1 VKPHPHR
8 QTRIEISDIAFG
20 GAGVGRSSDGKAVF
34 VPYTINGEQVT
45 VDITQRQK
53 NFDRGR
59 VIEIHQS
66 SPHRVA
72 PPCPYFAR
80 CGGCDYQ
87 HIDYPQQLIIKQRQ
101 VAQTLHRLG
110 HLDDIN
116 VLPTI
121 GSPLPYGF
129 RNRITVHSD
138 GARIGFFEKQSRTI
152 IDIKQC
158 ALASSS
164 VNAKLT
170 ELRSEGLKED
180 GHRTLREDAQS
191 RTFSQTN
198 DHIAERLLNY
208 VADRVEGEVLLDG
221 YCGSGFFGHQLA
233 NRFQTIVGIDW
244 NEPAI
249 ISARKIAKENE
260 TYLHGDVGETIGAA
274 LQKYHPDFV
283 ILDPSADGTDERVT
297 SALSQF
303 APASIIYISCN
314 PATLARDLKR
324 MAEVFAIDSV
334 QPFDMF
340 PQTAEIEAVAT
351 LRRR

>member
-1 VKPHPHR
+1 VKPYPHR

-20 GAGVGRSSDGKAVF
+20 GAGVGRSGGKAVF
-34 VPYTINGEQVT
+34 VPYTIDGEQVT

-59 VIEIHQS
+59 LIEIHQA

-72 PPCPYFAR
+72 PPCPYFVR

-101 VAQTLHRLG
+101 IAQTLHRIG
-110 HLDDIN
+110 HLDDIT

-121 GSPLPYGF
+121 GSPLPYGS

-152 IDIKQC
+152 VDIEQC
-158 ALASSS
+158 ALASPS
-164 VNAKLT
+164 VNAKLA
-170 ELRSEGLKED
+170 ELRSVGLKEG
-180 GHRTLREDAQS
+180 GHRTLREDEQS
-191 RTFSQTN
+191 RTFTQTN
-198 DHIAERLLNY
+198 DDIAERLLNY

-233 NRFQTIVGIDW
+233 DRFKTIIGIDW

-249 ISARKIAKENE
+249 IAARKIARENE
-260 TYLHGDVGETIGAA
+260 TYLNGDVGETIGAA
-274 LQKYHPDFV
+274 LQKYHPDCV

-297 SALSQF
+297 IALNQF
-303 APASIIYISCN
+303 APASIIYVSCN

-324 MAEVFAIDSV
+324 MAEVFAIDSI

-340 PQTAEIEAVAT
+340 PQTAEIEAVAI